1 MKFYE
6 SHFEEYIVSNQKIN
20 LHPKLESVF
29 LKNFPDSIQQLK
41 NVIFYGPSGV
51 GKYTQVLRA
60 IKKYSPS
67 ELKYEKKLSIVFNK
81 QVYYFKIS
89 DIHYEIDMS
98 ILGCNSKLLWHDIYQ
113 QIIDIISAK
122 PEKNGIIVCKNFHD
136 IHSELLDNFY
146 SYMQNNLMTSFNI
159 TFFIISEHISFLP
172 DNIIKCCEIIHIP
185 RPSATTY
192 NKCIQTTPKRK
203 KMPLS
208 EITNIKNLHSDELV
222 MDHYKII
229 TDKIMHV
236 ILNVEEEFK
245 IVVFRDLL
253 YDMLIYNLDIN
264 QCVWYIVTTLVLS
277 NKIPQKNVSDV
288 LINMYK
294 FFKYYNNN
302 YRPIYHLEYFFTYII
317 QVVYGFEQKTNTSIT
332 SI

>member
-29 LKNFPDSIQQLK
+29 LKNFPESIQQLK

-192 NKCIQTTPKRK
+192 NKCIQSTPKRK
-203 KMPLS
+203 KLPLS

-229 TDKIMHV
+229 TDKILHV
-236 ILNVEEEFK
+236 ILHVEEEFK

-253 YDMLIYNLDIN
+253 YDILIYNLDIN
-264 QCVWYIVTTLVLS
+264 QCVWYIVTTLITS
-277 NKIPQKNVSDV
+277 NKIPQKKVGDV
-288 LINMYK
+288 LMKMYK

-317 QVVYGFEQKTNTSIT
+317 QLVCGFEEKNNTSIT

>member
-20 LHPKLESVF
+20 LHPKLENVF
-29 LKNFPDSIQQLK
+29 LKNFPDSIQHLK

-51 GKYTQVLRA
+51 GKYTQVLRS

-67 ELKYEKKLSIVFNK
+67 DLKYEKKLSIVFNK

-229 TDKIMHV
+229 TDKILHV
-236 ILNVEEEFK
+236 ILHVEEEFK

-288 LINMYK
+288 LMNMYK

>member
-6 SHFEEYIVSNQKIN
+6 SHFEEYLVSNQKIN

-29 LKNFPDSIQQLK
+29 LKNFPESIRDLK

-51 GKYTQVLRA
+51 GKYTQMLRS

-81 QVYYFKIS
+81 QVYSFKIS

-113 QIIDIISAK
+113 QILDIVSAK
-122 PEKNGIIVCKNFHD
+122 PEKNGIIVCKNFHE
-136 IHSELLDNFY
+136 IHCELLDNFY
-146 SYMQNNLMTSFNI
+146 SYMQNNLMTSINI
-159 TFFIISEHISFLP
+159 TFFIISEHVSFLP
-172 DNIIKCCEIIHIP
+172 DNITKCCEVIHIP
-185 RPSATTY
+185 RPSASTY
-192 NKCIQTTPKRK
+192 NKCIQPTPKRK
-203 KMPLS
+203 KIPLS
-208 EITNIKNLHSDELV
+208 GITNIKNMHSDDLV

-229 TDKIMHV
+229 ADKILHA
-236 ILNVEEEFK
+236 ILRVEDEFR
-245 IVVFRDLL
+245 IVSFRDLL
-253 YDMLIYNLDIN
+253 YDILIYNLDIN
-264 QCVWYIVTTLVLS
+264 QCVWYIVTTLIES
-277 NKIPQKNVSDV
+277 NKIQQTDVGDV
-288 LINMYK
+288 LLNMYR

-302 YRPIYHLEYFFTYII
+302 YRPIYHLEIFFIYII
-317 QVVYGFEQKTNTSIT
+317 NIVHGFEEKTNTNLT

>member
-172 DNIIKCCEIIHIP
+172 DNIIKCSEIIHIP

-229 TDKIMHV
+229 TDKILHV

>member
-29 LKNFPDSIQQLK
+29 LKNFPESIQQLK

-51 GKYTQVLRA
+51 GKYTQVLRS

-122 PEKNGIIVCKNFHD
+122 PEKNGIIVCKN
-136 IHSELLDNFY
+136 
-146 SYMQNNLMTSFNI
+146 
-159 TFFIISEHISFLP
+159 
-172 DNIIKCCEIIHIP
+172 
-185 RPSATTY
+185 
-192 NKCIQTTPKRK
+192 
-203 KMPLS
+203 
-208 EITNIKNLHSDELV
+208 
-222 MDHYKII
+222 
-229 TDKIMHV
+229 
-236 ILNVEEEFK
+236 
-245 IVVFRDLL
+245 
-253 YDMLIYNLDIN
+253 
-264 QCVWYIVTTLVLS
+264 
-277 NKIPQKNVSDV
+277 
-288 LINMYK
+288 
-294 FFKYYNNN
+294 
-302 YRPIYHLEYFFTYII
+302 
-317 QVVYGFEQKTNTSIT
+317 
-332 SI
+332 

>member
-6 SHFEEYIVSNQKIN
+6 SHFEEYIVSNQNIN
-20 LHPKLESVF
+20 LHPKLENV
-29 LKNFPDSIQQLK
+29 LTHFPASIQQLK

-51 GKYTQVLRA
+51 GKYTQVLRS

-67 ELKYEKKLSIVFNK
+67 DLKYEKKLSIVFNK

-113 QIIDIISAK
+113 QILDIISAK
-122 PEKNGIIVCKNFHD
+122 PEKNGIIVCKNFHE
-136 IHSELLDNFY
+136 IHGELLDNFY
-146 SYMQNNLMTSFNI
+146 SYMQNNLTSINV

-172 DNIIKCCEIIHIP
+172 DNIIKCCEIIHVP
-185 RPSATTY
+185 RPSTSAY
-192 NKCIQTTPKRK
+192 NKCIQPTPKRK
-203 KMPLS
+203 KMILT
-208 EITNIKNLHSDELV
+208 EITNIKNLRSDELV
-222 MDHYKII
+222 MEHYKII
-229 TDKIMHV
+229 TDKILSM
-236 ILNVEEEFK
+236 ILHVEEDFK

-253 YDMLIYNLDIN
+253 YDILIYNLDIN
-264 QCVWYIVTTLVLS
+264 QCVWYIMTTLISS
-277 NKIPQKNVSDV
+277 NKIPQKNISNV
-288 LINMYK
+288 LSNMYK

-302 YRPIYHLEYFFTYII
+302 YRPIYHLEYFFIYII
-317 QVVYGFEQKTNTSIT
+317 NVIYGFDTNINNAIT

>member
-51 GKYTQVLRA
+51 GKYTQVLRS

-122 PEKNGIIVCKNFHD
+122 PEKNGIIVCKNFHE

-185 RPSATTY
+185 RPSASTY

-203 KMPLS
+203 KLPLS

-229 TDKIMHV
+229 TDKILHV
-236 ILNVEEEFK
+236 ILHVEEEFK

-253 YDMLIYNLDIN
+253 YDILIYNLDIN

-288 LINMYK
+288 LMNMYK

-317 QVVYGFEQKTNTSIT
+317 QVVYGFEQKNNTTLTSI
-332 SI
+332 

>member
-1 MKFYE
+1 
-6 SHFEEYIVSNQKIN
+6 
-20 LHPKLESVF
+20 LHPKLEGLF

-229 TDKIMHV
+229 TDKILHV

-288 LINMYK
+288 LMNMYK

>member
-229 TDKIMHV
+229 TDKILHV

>member
-1 MKFYE
+1 M
-6 SHFEEYIVSNQKIN
+6 
-20 LHPKLESVF
+20 HPKLESVF

>member
-6 SHFEEYIVSNQKIN
+6 SHFEEYIVSNQKKN
-20 LHPKLESVF
+20 LHPKLEAVF
-29 LKNFPDSIQQLK
+29 LKNFPDSIQHLK

-51 GKYTQVLRA
+51 GKYTQVLRS

-172 DNIIKCCEIIHIP
+172 DNIIKCCEIIHVP

-192 NKCIQTTPKRK
+192 NKCIQITPKRK
-203 KMPLS
+203 KLPLS

-229 TDKIMHV
+229 TDKILHV
-236 ILNVEEEFK
+236 ILHVEEEFK

-253 YDMLIYNLDIN
+253 YDILIYNLDIN

-288 LINMYK
+288 LMNMYK

-317 QVVYGFEQKTNTSIT
+317 QVIYGFEHKNNTTLTSI
-332 SI
+332 

>member
-51 GKYTQVLRA
+51 GKYTQVLRS

-122 PEKNGIIVCKNFHD
+122 PEKNGIIVCKNFHE

-185 RPSATTY
+185 RPSASTY

-203 KMPLS
+203 KLPLS
-208 EITNIKNLHSDELV
+208 EITNIKKLHSDELV

-229 TDKIMHV
+229 TDKILHV
-236 ILNVEEEFK
+236 ILHVEEEFK

-253 YDMLIYNLDIN
+253 YDILIYNLDIN
-264 QCVWYIVTTLVLS
+264 QCVWYIVTTLITS

-288 LINMYK
+288 LMNMYK

-317 QVVYGFEQKTNTSIT
+317 QVVYGFEQKNNTTLTSI
-332 SI
+332 

>member
-6 SHFEEYIVSNQKIN
+6 SHFEEYIVSNQKID

-51 GKYTQVLRA
+51 GKYTQVLRS

-172 DNIIKCCEIIHIP
+172 DNIIKCCEIIHVP
-185 RPSATTY
+185 RPSACTY

-229 TDKIMHV
+229 TDKILHV
-236 ILNVEEEFK
+236 ILNMEEEFK

-253 YDMLIYNLDIN
+253 YDILIYNLDIN
-264 QCVWYIVTTLVLS
+264 QCVWYIVTTLITS
-277 NKIPQKNVSDV
+277 NKIPQKNVGDV
-288 LINMYK
+288 LMNMYK

-317 QVVYGFEQKTNTSIT
+317 QVVYGFEQKNNTTLTSI
-332 SI
+332 

>member
-6 SHFEEYIVSNQKIN
+6 SHFEEYLVSNQKIT

-29 LKNFPDSIQQLK
+29 LKNFPSSIRDLK

-51 GKYTQVLRA
+51 GKYTQMLRS

-113 QIIDIISAK
+113 QILDIVSAK
-122 PEKNGIIVCKNFHD
+122 PEKNGIIVCKNFHE
-136 IHSELLDNFY
+136 IHGELLDNFY
-146 SYMQNNLMTSFNI
+146 SYMQNNLITSINI

-172 DNIIKCCEIIHIP
+172 DNIIKCCEVIHIP
-185 RPSATTY
+185 RPSASTY
-192 NKCIQTTPKRK
+192 NKCIQPTPKRRK
-203 KMPLS
+203 ISLS
-208 EITNIKNLHSDELV
+208 GITNIKNMHSDDLV

-229 TDKIMHV
+229 ADKILHA
-236 ILNVEEEFK
+236 ILHVEEEFK
-245 IVVFRDLL
+245 IVSFRDLL
-253 YDMLIYNLDIN
+253 YDILIYNLDIN
-264 QCVWYIVTTLVLS
+264 QCVWYIVTTLMES
-277 NKIPQKNVSDV
+277 NKIQQKDVSDV
-288 LINMYK
+288 LLSMYK

-302 YRPIYHLEYFFTYII
+302 YRPIYHLEVFFIYII
-317 QVVYGFEQKTNTSIT
+317 NVVYGFEQKTNTILT

>member
-6 SHFEEYIVSNQKIN
+6 SHFEEYIVSNQKID

-29 LKNFPDSIQQLK
+29 LKNFPKSIQNLK

-122 PEKNGIIVCKNFHD
+122 PEKNGIIVCKNFQD

-192 NKCIQTTPKRK
+192 NKCIQITPKRK
-203 KMPLS
+203 KLPLS
-208 EITNIKNLHSDELV
+208 EITNIKNLHSDDLI

-229 TDKIMHV
+229 TDKILHV
-236 ILNVEEEFK
+236 ILHVEEEFK

-253 YDMLIYNLDIN
+253 YDILIYNLDIN
-264 QCVWYIVTTLVLS
+264 QCVWYITTTLILS

-288 LINMYK
+288 LMNMYK

>member
-51 GKYTQVLRA
+51 GKYTQVLRS

-172 DNIIKCCEIIHIP
+172 DNIIKCCEIIHVP
-185 RPSATTY
+185 RPSASTY

-229 TDKIMHV
+229 TDKILHV

-253 YDMLIYNLDIN
+253 YDILIYNLDIN
-264 QCVWYIVTTLVLS
+264 QCVWYIVTTLITT

-288 LINMYK
+288 LMNMYK

-317 QVVYGFEQKTNTSIT
+317 QVVYGFEQKNNTSLT

>member
-20 LHPKLESVF
+20 LHPKLEGLF

-122 PEKNGIIVCKNFHD
+122 PEKNGIIMCKNFHD

-229 TDKIMHV
+229 TDKILHV

-288 LINMYK
+288 LMNMYK

>member
-1 MKFYE
+1 
-6 SHFEEYIVSNQKIN
+6 
-20 LHPKLESVF
+20 
-29 LKNFPDSIQQLK
+29 
-41 NVIFYGPSGV
+41 
-51 GKYTQVLRA
+51 
-60 IKKYSPS
+60 
-67 ELKYEKKLSIVFNK
+67 
-81 QVYYFKIS
+81 
-89 DIHYEIDMS
+89 MS

-203 KMPLS
+203 KLPLS

-229 TDKIMHV
+229 TDKILHV
-236 ILNVEEEFK
+236 ILHVEEEFK

-253 YDMLIYNLDIN
+253 YDILIYNLDIN
-264 QCVWYIVTTLVLS
+264 QCVWYIVTSLITT

-317 QVVYGFEQKTNTSIT
+317 QVVYGFEQKNNTTLTSI
-332 SI
+332 

>member
-6 SHFEEYIVSNQKIN
+6 SHFEEYIVSNQKID

-29 LKNFPDSIQQLK
+29 LKNFPASIQNLK

-67 ELKYEKKLSIVFNK
+67 DLKYEKKLSIVFNK

-192 NKCIQTTPKRK
+192 NKCIQITPKRK
-203 KMPLS
+203 KLPLS
-208 EITNIKNLHSDELV
+208 EITNIKNLHSDELI

-229 TDKIMHV
+229 TDKILHV
-236 ILNVEEEFK
+236 ILHVEEEFK

-253 YDMLIYNLDIN
+253 YDILIYNLDIN
-264 QCVWYIVTTLVLS
+264 QCVWYIVTTLIKS

-288 LINMYK
+288 LMNMYK

-317 QVVYGFEQKTNTSIT
+317 QVIYGFEQKNNTSIT

>member
-29 LKNFPDSIQQLK
+29 LKNFPESIQQLK

-51 GKYTQVLRA
+51 GKYTQVLRS

-185 RPSATTY
+185 RPSASTY

-229 TDKIMHV
+229 TDKILHV
-236 ILNVEEEFK
+236 ILHVEEEFK

-288 LINMYK
+288 LMNLYK

>member
-6 SHFEEYIVSNQKIN
+6 SHFEEYITSNQKIN
-20 LHPKLESVF
+20 LHPKLESTF
-29 LKNFPDSIQQLK
+29 LNKFPTSIQHLKNI
-41 NVIFYGPSGV
+41 IFYGPSGV
-51 GKYTQVLRA
+51 GKYTQVLMF

-113 QIIDIISAK
+113 QILDIISAK

-136 IHSELLDNFY
+136 IHGELLDNFY
-146 SYMQNNLMTSFNI
+146 SYMQNNLTTSI
-159 TFFIISEHISFLP
+159 KVTFFIISEHISFLP
-172 DNIIKCCEIIHIP
+172 DNIIKCCEIVHVP
-185 RPSATTY
+185 RPSSSAY
-192 NKCIQTTPKRK
+192 NKCIQPTPKRK

-208 EITNIKNLHSDELV
+208 EITNIKNLRSDELV

-229 TDKIMHV
+229 TDKILYMIFH
-236 ILNVEEEFK
+236 VEEEFK
-245 IVVFRDLL
+245 IVSFRDLL
-253 YDMLIYNLDIN
+253 YDILIYNLDIN
-264 QCVWYIVTTLVLS
+264 QCVWYIVSTLILS
-277 NKIPQKNVSDV
+277 NKIKQKDVSDI
-288 LINMYK
+288 LLNMYK

-302 YRPIYHLEYFFTYII
+302 YRPIYHLEFFFIYII
-317 QVVYGFEQKTNTSIT
+317 NVIYNFDAKINTTLTSI
-332 SI
+332 

>member
-1 MKFYE
+1 
-6 SHFEEYIVSNQKIN
+6 
-20 LHPKLESVF
+20 LHPKLNKVF
-29 LKNFPDSIQQLK
+29 SKFPATLSSLK
-41 NVIFYGPSGV
+41 NVIFYGPPGV

-229 TDKIMHV
+229 TDKILHV
-236 ILNVEEEFK
+236 ILHVEEEFK

-253 YDMLIYNLDIN
+253 YDILIYNLDIN

-288 LINMYK
+288 LMNMYK

-317 QVVYGFEQKTNTSIT
+317 QVVYGFEQKNNTSLT

>member
-51 GKYTQVLRA
+51 GKYTQVLRS

-122 PEKNGIIVCKNFHD
+122 PEKNGIIVCKNFHE

>member
-51 GKYTQVLRA
+51 GKYTQVLRS

-122 PEKNGIIVCKNFHD
+122 PEKNGIIVCKNFHE

-146 SYMQNNLMTSFNI
+146 SYMQNNLMTSFKI
-159 TFFIISEHISFLP
+159 TFFILSEHISFLP

-185 RPSATTY
+185 RPSASTY

-203 KMPLS
+203 KLPLS

-229 TDKIMHV
+229 TDKILHV
-236 ILNVEEEFK
+236 ILHVEEEFK

-253 YDMLIYNLDIN
+253 YDILIYNLDIN

-288 LINMYK
+288 LMNMYK

-317 QVVYGFEQKTNTSIT
+317 QVVYGFEQKNNTSLT

>member
-1 MKFYE
+1 
-6 SHFEEYIVSNQKIN
+6 
-20 LHPKLESVF
+20 
-29 LKNFPDSIQQLK
+29 
-41 NVIFYGPSGV
+41 
-51 GKYTQVLRA
+51 
-60 IKKYSPS
+60 
-67 ELKYEKKLSIVFNK
+67 
-81 QVYYFKIS
+81 
-89 DIHYEIDMS
+89 
-98 ILGCNSKLLWHDIYQ
+98 
-113 QIIDIISAK
+113 
-122 PEKNGIIVCKNFHD
+122 
-136 IHSELLDNFY
+136 LLDNFY

-172 DNIIKCCEIIHIP
+172 DNIIKCCEIIHVP
-185 RPSATTY
+185 RPSASTY

-229 TDKIMHV
+229 TDKILHV
-236 ILNVEEEFK
+236 ILHVEEEFK

-253 YDMLIYNLDIN
+253 YDILIYNLDIN
-264 QCVWYIVTTLVLS
+264 QCVWYIVTTLITS

-288 LINMYK
+288 LMNMYK

-317 QVVYGFEQKTNTSIT
+317 QVVYGFEKKNNTSLT

>member
-29 LKNFPDSIQQLK
+29 LKNFPESIQQLK
-41 NVIFYGPSGV
+41 NVIFYGPSGA
-51 GKYTQVLRA
+51 GKYTQVLRS

-172 DNIIKCCEIIHIP
+172 DNIIKCCEIIHVP
-185 RPSATTY
+185 RPSASTY

-229 TDKIMHV
+229 TDKILHV

-253 YDMLIYNLDIN
+253 YDILIYNLDIN
-264 QCVWYIVTTLVLS
+264 QCVWYIVTSLITT

-288 LINMYK
+288 LMNMYK

-317 QVVYGFEQKTNTSIT
+317 QVVYGFEQKNNTSLT

>member
-6 SHFEEYIVSNQKIN
+6 SHFEEYIVSNQKID

-29 LKNFPDSIQQLK
+29 LKNFPVSIQNLK

-51 GKYTQVLRA
+51 GKYTQVLRS

-192 NKCIQTTPKRK
+192 NKCIQITPKRK
-203 KMPLS
+203 KLPLS

-229 TDKIMHV
+229 TDKILHV
-236 ILNVEEEFK
+236 ILHIEEEFK

-253 YDMLIYNLDIN
+253 YDILIYNLDIN
-264 QCVWYIVTTLVLS
+264 QCVWYITTTLITS
-277 NKIPQKNVSDV
+277 KKIPQKNVSDV
-288 LINMYK
+288 LMNMYK

-317 QVVYGFEQKTNTSIT
+317 QVIYGFEQKNNTSIT

>member
-51 GKYTQVLRA
+51 GKYTQVLRS

-122 PEKNGIIVCKNFHD
+122 PEKNGIIVCKNFHE

-159 TFFIISEHISFLP
+159 TFFIIIEHISFLP

-185 RPSATTY
+185 RPSASTY

-203 KMPLS
+203 KLPLS
-208 EITNIKNLHSDELV
+208 EITNIKNLHSDDLV

-229 TDKIMHV
+229 TDKILHV
-236 ILNVEEEFK
+236 ILHVEEEFK

-317 QVVYGFEQKTNTSIT
+317 QVVYGFEQKNNTTLTSI
-332 SI
+332 

>member
-6 SHFEEYIVSNQKIN
+6 SHFEEYIVSNQKID

-29 LKNFPDSIQQLK
+29 LKNFPESIQQLK

-229 TDKIMHV
+229 TDKILHV
-236 ILNVEEEFK
+236 ILHVEEEFK

-253 YDMLIYNLDIN
+253 YDILIYNLDIN

-277 NKIPQKNVSDV
+277 KKIPQKNVSDV
-288 LINMYK
+288 LMNMYK

-317 QVVYGFEQKTNTSIT
+317 QVVYGFEQKNNTSIT

>member
-172 DNIIKCCEIIHIP
+172 DNIIKCCEIIHVP
-185 RPSATTY
+185 RPSASTY

-203 KMPLS
+203 KLPLS

-229 TDKIMHV
+229 TDKILHV
-236 ILNVEEEFK
+236 ILHVEEEFK

-253 YDMLIYNLDIN
+253 YDILIYNLDIN
-264 QCVWYIVTTLVLS
+264 QCVWYIVTTLITS
-277 NKIPQKNVSDV
+277 NKIPQKNVGDV
-288 LINMYK
+288 LMNMYK

-302 YRPIYHLEYFFTYII
+302 YRPIYHLEYFFTYTI
-317 QVVYGFEQKTNTSIT
+317 QVVYGFEQKNNTTLTSI
-332 SI
+332 

>member
-1 MKFYE
+1 
-6 SHFEEYIVSNQKIN
+6 
-20 LHPKLESVF
+20 
-29 LKNFPDSIQQLK
+29 
-41 NVIFYGPSGV
+41 
-51 GKYTQVLRA
+51 
-60 IKKYSPS
+60 
-67 ELKYEKKLSIVFNK
+67 
-81 QVYYFKIS
+81 
-89 DIHYEIDMS
+89 MS

-122 PEKNGIIVCKNFHD
+122 PEKNGIIMCKNFHD

-229 TDKIMHV
+229 TDKILHV

-288 LINMYK
+288 LMNMYK

>member
-1 MKFYE
+1 
-6 SHFEEYIVSNQKIN
+6 
-20 LHPKLESVF
+20 
-29 LKNFPDSIQQLK
+29 
-41 NVIFYGPSGV
+41 
-51 GKYTQVLRA
+51 
-60 IKKYSPS
+60 
-67 ELKYEKKLSIVFNK
+67 
-81 QVYYFKIS
+81 
-89 DIHYEIDMS
+89 MS

-172 DNIIKCCEIIHIP
+172 DNIIKCSEIIHVP

-192 NKCIQTTPKRK
+192 NKCIQITPKRK
-203 KMPLS
+203 KLPLS
-208 EITNIKNLHSDELV
+208 EITNIKNLHSDELI

-229 TDKIMHV
+229 TDKILHV
-236 ILNVEEEFK
+236 ILHVEEEFK

-253 YDMLIYNLDIN
+253 YDILIYNLDIN
-264 QCVWYIVTTLVLS
+264 QCVWYIVTTLIKS

-288 LINMYK
+288 LMNMYK

-317 QVVYGFEQKTNTSIT
+317 QVIYGFEQKNNTSIT

>member
-20 LHPKLESVF
+20 VHPKLESVF

-51 GKYTQVLRA
+51 GKYTQVLRS

-122 PEKNGIIVCKNFHD
+122 PEKNGIIVCKNFHE

-146 SYMQNNLMTSFNI
+146 SYMQNNLMTSFKI

-185 RPSATTY
+185 RPSASTY

-203 KMPLS
+203 KLPLS

-229 TDKIMHV
+229 TDKILHV
-236 ILNVEEEFK
+236 ILHVEEEFK

-253 YDMLIYNLDIN
+253 YDILIYNLDIN

-288 LINMYK
+288 LMNMYK

-317 QVVYGFEQKTNTSIT
+317 QVVYGFEQKNNTTLTSI
-332 SI
+332 

>member
-29 LKNFPDSIQQLK
+29 LKNFPQSIQQLK

-51 GKYTQVLRA
+51 GKYTQVLRS

-185 RPSATTY
+185 RPSASIY

-203 KMPLS
+203 KLPLS

-229 TDKIMHV
+229 TDKILHV
-236 ILNVEEEFK
+236 ILHVEEEFK

-253 YDMLIYNLDIN
+253 YDILIYNLDIN
-264 QCVWYIVTTLVLS
+264 QCVWYIVTTLITS
-277 NKIPQKNVSDV
+277 NKIPQKNVGDV
-288 LINMYK
+288 LMNMYK

-317 QVVYGFEQKTNTSIT
+317 QVVYGFEQKNNTTLTSI
-332 SI
+332 

>member
-6 SHFEEYIVSNQKIN
+6 SHFEEYIVSNQKID

-29 LKNFPDSIQQLK
+29 LKNFPESIQQLK

-67 ELKYEKKLSIVFNK
+67 DLKYEKKLSILFNK

-172 DNIIKCCEIIHIP
+172 DNIIKCCEIIHVP

-192 NKCIQTTPKRK
+192 NKCIQITPKRK
-203 KMPLS
+203 KLPLS

-229 TDKIMHV
+229 TDKILHV
-236 ILNVEEEFK
+236 ILHVEEEFK

-253 YDMLIYNLDIN
+253 YDILIYNLDIN

-288 LINMYK
+288 LMNMYK

-317 QVVYGFEQKTNTSIT
+317 QVIYGFEQKNNTSIT